1 MYRIKS
7 LYGNKLRVEAISG
20 AAGDEIAM
28 LEERAKELGK
38 STQYSAIQTAEAM
51 ENLAS
56 AGFEAGEIYAAMPGL
71 LDLAASDNIE
81 LASAAEIAA
90 TSLRGFGLAATETNV
105 AHIAD
110 VLAESAARTNASVE
124 SLGYSFSYVAPMATA
139 TGLSMEQTAAA
150 IGILSDAGIKGTK
163 AGTTLRSALT
173 RMVKPTEAAEEA
185 MEALGLQFYNT
196 DGTMKSLADIT
207 SMLQTQLGGLSE
219 EQRNNALAT
228 IFGQQALTGMLA
240 LMEAGPDKINE
251 LTESYKSCDGAA
263 KEMADT
269 MNDNTKGSWIELKS
283 ALEGAA
289 IAIGEVLIPHIKKAV
304 EWVTEIVTAFGNLD
318 PELQENI
325 VKWGLIVAAIGPVLS
340 IGGKFIGMIGTMVS
354 ALSGLGGIFATL
366 AGPVGW
372 IALLGTAIA
381 GLAIAWNKTQ
391 DELTKSTG
399 GFIEA
404 ERNLESFEGKVRT
417 TDNWLTK
424 LFGEEIKIEFTTD
437 IEEEKEAVKKHYD
450 FMLQDAEDF
459 YKKKWDID
467 HDGCEDMNE
476 HYKHMEQYEQEYR
489 NRMAHRM
496 KLQTDVD
503 KQKNQSMDDM
513 GKYLTEDMGLDSL
526 EAGNFQGQYATWI
539 EEHAKKVKEGEERIN
554 SIYEEAITTRGKLN
568 QEEQDRIDKITEEI
582 SSSRTILFST
592 AADQY
597 NAFKAY
603 HVKEGIIYDEKGI
616 RISKYQ
622 KDFNKAMIDSRDTLV
637 KSYTDQIEKIKEH
650 DKAFGTNSENTIRMY
665 EQQAQAVID
674 FTTEYTNRTNDNIA
688 KGMEFED
695 ATNEAFA
702 SIMYDLQLGKI
713 NVEQYGIT
721 TDRFLELAMDS
732 MINAGASA
740 DELAVA
746 IMNIPKEKRADVIA
760 YVNGKTDAEEL
771 KRAIDRLE
779 NKTIKVTT
787 KYQNVYENATASN
800 AYNRNQGMVSMRK
813 ATGTDYA
820 LPGLTEVAEYGSE
833 IIATRNSAV
842 LATGRQLIN
851 LTGGEKIYNARQTK
865 DILDNMGKSFQIDYS
880 DSLRII
886 NSNII
891 LLKEA
896 IERKNF
902 NNVVNNNIE
911 KIDINEVA
919 NIEEIEYHLTEMM
932 ERRTYGGV

>member
-1 MYRIKS
+1 M
-7 LYGNKLRVEAISG
+7 
-20 AAGDEIAM
+20 M
-28 LEERAKELGK
+28 
-38 STQYSAIQTAEAM
+38 
-51 ENLAS
+51 
-56 AGFEAGEIYAAMPGL
+56 
-71 LDLAASDNIE
+71 
-81 LASAAEIAA
+81 
-90 TSLRGFGLAATETNV
+90 
-105 AHIAD
+105 
-110 VLAESAARTNASVE
+110 
-124 SLGYSFSYVAPMATA
+124 
-139 TGLSMEQTAAA
+139 
-150 IGILSDAGIKGTK
+150 KGTT
-163 AGTTLRSALT
+163 AGTTLRGMFSRLA
-173 RMVKPTEAAEEA
+173 KPTEKAQEI
-185 MEALGLQFYNT
+185 MNDLGITVYDNEGKFR
-196 DGTMKSLADIT
+196 SISDIIGIVGEKT
-207 SMLQTQLGGLSE
+207 AGLSE
-219 EQRNNALAT
+219 EERNFALAT
-228 IFGQQALTGMLA
+228 IFGQQALTGVLA
-240 LMEAGPDKINE
+240 LMEAGPEQINE
-251 LTESYKSCDGAA
+251 LTASYQGCDGAA

-269 MNDNTKGSWIELKS
+269 INNNTKGAWIEFKS

-289 IAIGEVLIPHIKKAV
+289 IAIGEVLLPHIKKGI
-304 EWVTEIVTAFGNLD
+304 EWLTDMVTAFGNLD
-318 PELQENI
+318 PAVQENI
-325 VKWGLIVAAIGPVLS
+325 VKWGAIAAAIGPVLI
-340 IGGKFIGMIGTMVS
+340 IGGKFVGMIGTMVS
-354 ALSGLGGIFATL
+354 ALASLGGVMEVL
-366 AGPVGW
+366 AGPIGW
-372 IALLGTAIA
+372 IALVGTAIA

-391 DELTKSTG
+391 KELTESTG
-399 GFIEA
+399 GFVEA

-424 LFGEEIKIEFTTD
+424 VFGKEVKIEFTTD
-437 IEEEKEAVKKHYD
+437 IEEEKEAVERHYNH
-450 FMLQDAEDF
+450 FLQNAEEF
-459 YKKKWDID
+459 YKKKWEID

-476 HYKHMEQYEQEYR
+476 HYKHMEEYEQEYR
-489 NRMAHRM
+489 NRVAHRM
-496 KLQTDVD
+496 KMKTDVD
-503 KQKNQSMDDM
+503 NQKNQSMNDM

-526 EAGNFQGQYATWI
+526 DAGNIQGQYATWI
-539 EEHAKKVKEGEERIN
+539 EEHAKAVKEGEERIN
-554 SIYEEAITTRGKLN
+554 AIYEEAITTRGKLN

-582 SSSRTILFST
+582 SNSRTILFSS

-688 KGMEFED
+688 KGMEFEV
-695 ATNEAFA
+695 ATSTAFA
-702 SIMYDLQLGKI
+702 SIMQDLQSGKI
-713 NVEQYGIT
+713 NVQDYGIT

-732 MINAGASA
+732 MLNAGASA

-760 YVNGKTDAEEL
+760 YVNGKTDADEL
-771 KRAIDRLE
+771 KKAIDRLE
-779 NKTIKVTT
+779 NKTVTVT
-787 KYQNVYENATASN
+787 YKQRNIQTYEVVGDKAFYKGGLVAE
-800 AYNRNQGMVSMRK
+800 RK

-820 LPGLTEVAEYGSE
+820 LSGLTEVAEYGSE
-833 IIATRNSAV
+833 IIATRNSAM

-851 LTGGEKIYNARQTK
+851 LAGGEKIYNARQTK

-902 NNVVNNNIE
+902 SNVVNNNIE

-919 NIEEIEYHLTEMM
+919 NIEEIEYQLTEMM